1 MEDFGELISN
11 LTQNAKASLVSA
23 DLWSQ
28 VSGSSYIG
36 TEHLLMGILAQ
47 PEAVATRFL
56 NDMGVT
62 FDKVR
67 DLLGVKSSVN
77 MTDFTAVKVLSESA
91 RLSLGMGWSVAREYN
106 QKHLGTEHILFA
118 LLEQKN
124 SQAHALLVKLN
135 IDIETLYDQLR
146 QYFDRQLLELTRSEL
161 DTKAFV
167 GAQKQARRQSLLAR
181 YGTSL
186 NQLALAGKLDP
197 VVARERE
204 IERLVTTLS
213 RRTKSNPVLVG
224 EAGVGKSAI
233 VEGLAQ
239 RIVAGKVPRNLLDAE
254 LIELDLTALVAGTKF
269 RGEFEE
275 RLHKIMAEI
284 KRQPQIILFIDEL
297 HMLVGAGSSEG
308 SSDAANILKP
318 ALARGQIK
326 LIGAT
331 TFEDYRKFIEKDAAL
346 ERRLQRIEV
355 AEPSRAQAIG
365 MLKGVAKR
373 YAKHHQVVLS
383 NEVLEAAVD
392 LSSRYLAEKF
402 LPDKAIDLIDEAAAM
417 AQIKYNHPSAEQ
429 RKKVQKI
436 NLYQQDL
443 AQAIEEENYQAA
455 SEVKLKL
462 DCLTKE
468 LDALKT
474 SPESTISL
482 TRADLAAVV
491 SLMTGVPAT
500 QIKAS
505 QQNRLLNLERILA
518 KRVVGQTAAVTVVAQ
533 ALKRARS
540 GVRPAGRPI
549 GSFIFMGPSGVGKT
563 ELAKVLADEMF
574 GGEKS
579 LIKIDMSEFSE
590 RHSISGL
597 IGAPAGYVGYDDGAK
612 LTDAVRRKPYSVVLF
627 DEIEKASSEIYN
639 ILLQILEDG
648 YLTDSKGRR
657 VDFSNTIIILTSNLG
672 SEELV
677 KTEGLGFG
685 KMATHSDEAVTEQA
699 LAQFMRP
706 ELINRFDEIVVF
718 KPLMMTEL
726 NKIATIMLNDLRK
739 HLQKLGF
746 GLEVKASLKQKI
758 VRLALAK
765 QAGARPLRRLI
776 ESQLEQP
783 ISLAMIAGKLT
794 PGDTIE
800 LGVDKRG
807 EVKMKTKNNETC
819 HVAKTVV

>member
-67 DLLGVKSSVN
+67 DLLGVKNSVN

-91 RLSLGMGWSVAREYN
+91 RLSLGMGWSVAREYS

-239 RIVAGKVPRNLLDAE
+239 RIVAGKVPCNLLDAE

-355 AEPSRAQAIG
+355 AEPSRAQAIS

-443 AQAIEEENYQAA
+443 AQAIEKENYQAA

-500 QIKAS
+500 QIEAS

-726 NKIATIMLNDLRK
+726 NKIATLMLNDLRK
-739 HLQKLGF
+739 RLQKLGF

-765 QAGARPLRRLI
+765 QTGARPLRRLI

>member
-167 GAQKQARRQSLLAR
+167 GTQKQARRQSLLAR

-197 VVARERE
+197 VVARECE

-284 KRQPQIILFIDEL
+284 KRRPQIILFIDEL

-355 AEPSRAQAIG
+355 AEPSRAQAIS

-474 SPESTISL
+474 SPESTLSL
-482 TRADLAAVV
+482 TRADLAAAV

-500 QIKAS
+500 QIEAS

-590 RHSISGL
+590 QHSISGL